1 MSGAS
6 GGARS
11 GDIENGYGRSNEN
24 RRGSAKLINGPR
36 LACSFAGALLTHTRK
51 IDIDLQILRESS
63 ETRTRQQWRAL
74 AVGGLP
80 VESPVGRPDF

>member
-11 GDIENGYGRSNEN
+11 GDIENGYGRSSDN

-36 LACSFAGALLTHTRK
+36 LAWSLAGALLNHTRK
-51 IDIDLQILRESS
+51 IDIDVQNLRESS
-63 ETRTRQQWRAL
+63 EAKTRQQWRAL

-80 VESPVGRPDF
+80 V